1 MANLSEV
8 YFYHVTRQTVVS
20 ALPQLLSKAKDI
32 GWTVFVRG
40 KDQAS
45 LKLIDDAI
53 WTFQP
58 ESFLPHAVFGSQ
70 NSEECDIL
78 LGTDEDD
85 SSNSDFLLS
94 LNGALI
100 SIEEVSKYRRCAL
113 LFDDKNSD
121 EVNIAREQW
130 MKFTK
135 ADIRAK
141 YWSQETGSWSLKQE
155 N

>member
-8 YFYHVTRQTVVS
+8 YFYHVTKQTVAS
-20 ALPQLLSKAKDI
+20 ALPQLLSKAKDV
-32 GWTVFVRG
+32 GWTVFIRC
-40 KDQAS
+40 KDEAS
-45 LKLIDDAI
+45 LKFIDDAI
-53 WTFQP
+53 WTVQP
-58 ESFLPHAVFGSQ
+58 ES
-70 NSEECDIL
+70 
-78 LGTDEDD
+78 
-85 SSNSDFLLS
+85 LS

-100 SIEEVSKYRRCAL
+100 STEEVSKYRRCAL

-135 ADIRAK
+135 AYIRAK
-141 YWSQETGSWSLKQE
+141 YWSQETGTWSLKQE

>member
-8 YFYHVTRQTVVS
+8 YFYHVTRQTAVS
-20 ALPQLLSKAKDI
+20 ALPKLLSKAKDN
-32 GWTVFVRG
+32 GWTVFIRG
-40 KDQAS
+40 KDEAS
-45 LKLIDDAI
+45 LKFIDDAI
-53 WTFQP
+53 WTVQP
-58 ESFLPHAVFGSQ
+58 ESFLPHAVLGSQ
-70 NSEECDIL
+70 NSEKSDIL
-78 LGTDEDD
+78 LGTEEDD

-100 SIEEVSKYRRCAL
+100 STEEVSKYRRCAL

-141 YWSQETGSWSLKQE
+141 YWSQETGTWSLKQE

>member
-8 YFYHVTRQTVVS
+8 YFYHVTKQTVAS

-32 GWTVFVRG
+32 GWTIFVRC
-40 KDQAS
+40 KDEAS
-45 LKLIDDAI
+45 LKFIDDAI
-53 WTFQP
+53 WTVQP
-58 ESFLPHAVFGSQ
+58 ESFLPHAVLGSQ
-70 NSEECDIL
+70 NSEKSDIL
-78 LGTDEDD
+78 LGTEEDD

-94 LNGALI
+94 LDGALI
-100 SIEEVSKYRRCAL
+100 STEEVSKYRRCAL
-113 LFDDKNSD
+113 LFDDKISD

-135 ADIRAK
+135 ANIRAK
-141 YWSQETGSWSLKQE
+141 YWSQETGTWSLKQE

>member
-8 YFYHVTRQTVVS
+8 YFYHVTKQTVAS
-20 ALPQLLSKAKDI
+20 ALPQLLSKAKDV
-32 GWTVFVRG
+32 GWTVFIRC
-40 KDQAS
+40 KDEDS
-45 LKLIDDAI
+45 LKFIDDAI
-53 WTFQP
+53 WTVQP
-58 ESFLPHAVFGSQ
+58 ESFLPHAVLGSQ
-70 NSEECDIL
+70 NSEKSDIL
-78 LGTDEDD
+78 LGTEEAD

-100 SIEEVSKYRRCAL
+100 STEEVSKYRRCAL
-113 LFDDKNSD
+113 LFDDQNSD

-141 YWSQETGSWSLKQE
+141 YWSQESGSWSLKEE

>member
-8 YFYHVTRQTVVS
+8 YFYHVTSQTVFS

-32 GWTVFVRG
+32 GWTVFIRS
-40 KDQAS
+40 KDIAS

-53 WTFQP
+53 WTAQP
-58 ESFLPHAVFGSQ
+58 ESFLPHAVLGSK
-70 NSEECDIL
+70 NSEKCDIL
-78 LGTDEDD
+78 LGTEEDD
-85 SSNSDFLLS
+85 SSNSDFLVALD
-94 LNGALI
+94 GALI
-100 SIEEVSKYRRCAL
+100 STEEVSKYRRCAL

-121 EVNIAREQW
+121 EMNIAREQW
-130 MKFTK
+130 KKFTE

-141 YWSQETGSWSLKQE
+141 YWSQETGTWGLKRE

>member
-20 ALPQLLSKAKDI
+20 ALPQLLFKAKDI
-32 GWTVFVRG
+32 GWTVFIRV
-40 KDQAS
+40 KDEVT
-45 LKLIDDAI
+45 LKFIDDAI
-53 WTFQP
+53 WTVQP
-58 ESFLPHAVFGSQ
+58 ESFLPHAVLGSQ
-70 NSEECDIL
+70 NSEKSDIL
-78 LGTDEDD
+78 LGTEQDD

-100 SIEEVSKYRRCAL
+100 STEEVSNYRRCAL
-113 LFDDKNSD
+113 LFDDKSSD

-141 YWSQETGSWSLKQE
+141 YWSQETGTWGLKQE